1 MQLEFDSYVRL
12 LLEFLIENEANLAED
27 FLFDLH

>member
-12 LLEFLIENEANLAED
+12 LLEFLTENETNLAED
-27 FLFDLH
+27 FFFDLH